1 MPEQD
6 GRTIL
11 LRRGRAANR
20 ALVAAILSRADGRLG
35 QVEMVEADTMQS
47 ARDVLASRVVDLVLL
62 DVRLPDGSGLDL
74 VDEIAALP
82 AERRPRIVIM
92 SASVLP
98 NEREAAL
105 RSGADSF
112 LGKPCRPSELIETIA
127 GFFAGRPTGLG
138 AASLSGR

>member
-1 MPEQD
+1 MPESD
-6 GRTIL
+6 RRTIL
-11 LRRGRAANR
+11 LVEDEPANR

-35 QVEMVEADTMQS
+35 QVEMVEADTLQS
-47 ARDVLASRVVDLVLL
+47 AREALASRVVDLVLL

-98 NEREAAL
+98 HEREAAL

-112 LGKPCRPSELIETIA
+112 LGKPCRPTDLIETIA
-127 GFFAGRPTGLG
+127 ALFAGRPIDLG
-138 AASLSGR
+138 ATAIS

>member
-1 MPEQD
+1 MPERH

-11 LRRGRAANR
+11 LVEDEPANR

-35 QVEMVEADTMQS
+35 QVEMVEADALRS
-47 ARDVLASRVVDLVLL
+47 ARELLASRVVDLVLL

-74 VDEIAALP
+74 VDEIATLP

-98 NEREAAL
+98 HEREAAL

-112 LGKPCRPSELIETIA
+112 LGKPCRPTDLIETIA
-127 GFFAGRPTGLG
+127 GLFAGKPVDLG
-138 AASLSGR
+138 AASVSGR